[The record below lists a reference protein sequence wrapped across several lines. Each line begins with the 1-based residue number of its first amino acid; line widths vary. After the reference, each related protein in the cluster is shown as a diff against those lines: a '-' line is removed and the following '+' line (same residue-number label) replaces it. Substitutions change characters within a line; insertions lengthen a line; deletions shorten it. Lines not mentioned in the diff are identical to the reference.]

1 MDYKMSHGGGYIVY
15 KSDGTVA
22 NAQNLFD
29 RLAALEKVAE
39 AAKRWREEQRRFA
52 DEEGGSIADYNA
64 LIRDFWE
71 QVDTLTALAE
81 TEKPKP

>member
-39 AAKRWREEQRRFA
+39 AAR
-52 DEEGGSIADYNA
+52 
-64 LIRDFWE
+64 
-71 QVDTLTALAE
+71 VDHRPDQCEPMRMAGQAPHPCVLCDAFTALAE